1 VSESVTFTAIYEPVE
16 DGWVQARLAEIP
28 GVITAAPTRQ
38 EAEALLLD
46 ALREFLL
53 SFTEPDSADQPPDPQ
68 ASSGA
73 VNVSFTAPLPE
84 WR

>member
-1 VSESVTFTAIYEPVE
+1 MSESVTFTAIYEPVE

-28 GVITAAPTRQ
+28 GVSTAAPTRH

-53 SFTEPDSADQPPDPQ
+53 SFIEQDGEDRPSDSR
-68 ASSGA
+68 ASSGS
-73 VNVSFTAPLPE
+73 VNVSFTVPAA
-84 WR
+84 

>member
-73 VNVSFTAPLPE
+73 VNVSFTAPAA
-84 WR
+84 

>member
-1 VSESVTFTAIYEPVE
+1 MSESVTFTAIYEPVD

-38 EAEALLLD
+38 EAEVLLLD

-53 SFTEPDSADQPPDPQ
+53 SFTEPDGEGRPSDPR
-68 ASSGA
+68 ASSGS
-73 VNVSFTAPLPE
+73 VNVSFTASAA
-84 WR
+84 